1 MENNHDID
9 KKFNEAS
16 QSLEE
21 PATFPGF
28 DKVWAKVEEKLDKK
42 RNTPIWL
49 PYGIAASLVIGLGAF
64 YFINKKEVV
73 DISKPQIVENTVS
86 PKINTNIQAIDSTIK
101 SNIEKEIDASKIK
114 NKVEV
119 LAYENVKIP
128 VVNGVNNV
136 DVKPVLE
143 TQPV

>member
-42 RNTPIWL
+42 RRQEENHSNL
-49 PYGIAASLVIGLGAF
+49 VSLWNCCKLNHWFGCILF
-64 YFINKKEVV
+64 H
-73 DISKPQIVENTVS
+73 
-86 PKINTNIQAIDSTIK
+86 
-101 SNIEKEIDASKIK
+101 
-114 NKVEV
+114 
-119 LAYENVKIP
+119 
-128 VVNGVNNV
+128 
-136 DVKPVLE
+136 
-143 TQPV
+143 